1 MNTFFCCKL
10 LLSCLGLFLSLACYG
25 RYITFETKDH
35 QPIVGVLCTG
45 YTVSNDS
52 IGAWTTNEK
61 GKADIKEDGVDHI
74 VASHPGFR
82 DKVIFLN
89 QLKADDSTVVMSPAV
104 DLEEVV
110 VTPSD
115 VEEFD
120 THTSYRISQKDMERY
135 STVLQSLNEIPNMT
149 VLTNGAVFYQG
160 DENVKIL
167 IDGVDATTQEIQA
180 LSKEDIAKVDV
191 YRNPPI
197 RFIAQGVETVLDIR
211 LKSKIHGGNGAV
223 DISQA
228 FSPLKGN
235 NSAAMFYNYRQ
246 SRFSLMY
253 NNENSHYKKYR
264 KSEVLDYE
272 FDGVHYKKVKDGID
286 SKNHYDDNN
295 LNLSYQINKPQNFL
309 YNIKTG
315 LSFNR
320 NGGTSL
326 QNVHTGVESF
336 LATNKLYTSYTRFNV
351 ANYFEKNFGER
362 FGSLLANVNYQH
374 FSNSYNSA
382 YDEKSDDELAVNDSH
397 SDYKTCL
404 DAVFSE
410 VQYQLPPSKLGY
422 ISFVLF
428 ETYKRSK
435 YIDTTYPFYQTTN
448 SFGGLAEWAGY
459 KGKIGWYATLGV
471 NWYRTSSTHLANP
484 YNLCVPSPRINFR
497 WKPSRAIYFSLD
509 YSYTGNVPNIAQ
521 LSETNQWIDTK
532 LVYHGNSTL
541 KPYKTHSF
549 GARFVLNS
557 KYIDLS
563 VLGSFESSP
572 GMICDMYTM
581 TDQYMLQTM
590 VNLSKYR
597 MWKATTDISFKPLG
611 NNKLVFWNR
620 INLADLRGSNN
631 EYSWRGHRF
640 QWMSQLSL
648 NLDHWTAILFYQY
661 PGKVVEGQLERPRA
675 QCWSATVLYR
685 PMTNLSVGLE
695 WFMPFG
701 NGFKESERTVNAAPV
716 YADTE
721 TKIMDWSNMVSIKLS
736 YNFSF
741 GRNRNKAHPQYSNGD
756 NDSGILRK

>member
-1 MNTFFCCKL
+1 MNTFFCRKL
-10 LLSCLGLFLSLACYG
+10 LLSCLGLFLPLVCYG

-35 QPIVGVLCTG
+35 QPIAGVHCTG

-52 IGAWTTNEK
+52 IAAWRTNDK
-61 GKADIKEDGVDHI
+61 GQADIKEDGVDHI

-82 DKVIFLN
+82 DKVIFFN

-149 VLTNGAVFYQG
+149 VLTNGAIFYQG

-197 RFIAQGVETVLDIR
+197 RFIAQGVEAVLDIR

-223 DISQA
+223 DVSQA
-228 FSPLKGN
+228 FYPLKGN

-253 NNENSHYKKYR
+253 NNENKHFKKYR
-264 KSEVLDYE
+264 KSEILDYE
-272 FDGVHYKKVKDGID
+272 FDGVRYRKVKEGHD
-286 SKNHYDDNN
+286 SKKHYDDNSVE
-295 LNLSYQINKPQNFL
+295 LSYQVNKPQDFL
-309 YNIKTG
+309 YNVKTG
-315 LSFNR
+315 LSLNR
-320 NGGTSL
+320 DGGTSL
-326 QNVHTGVESF
+326 QDVHINDKSF
-336 LATNKLYTSYTRFNV
+336 MATNTLRTAYTRFNV
-351 ANYFEKNFGER
+351 ANYFEKSLGDR
-362 FGSLLANVNYQH
+362 FGILLANVNYQH
-374 FSNSYNSA
+374 FSNSYHSA
-382 YDEKSDDELAVNDSH
+382 YDEMSDDDIADNDSR
-397 SDYKTCL
+397 SDYKTNL

-410 VQYQLPPSKLGY
+410 VQYQLPPNKLGY

-428 ETYKRSK
+428 ETYKHSK

-448 SFGGLAEWAGY
+448 SCGGMAQWMGR
-459 KGKIGWYATLGV
+459 KDRVNWYVTMGV
-471 NWYRTSSTHLANP
+471 NWYRTASTQLANP
-484 YNLCVPSPRINFR
+484 YNIVVPSPMVNIGWR
-497 WKPSRAIYFSLD
+497 PSRAIYLSFD
-509 YSYTGNVPNIAQ
+509 YSYDGNVPNIAQ
-521 LSETNQWIDTK
+521 LSETNQWLDTK

-541 KPYKTHSF
+541 KPYKTHK
-549 GARFVLNS
+549 AAMRFVWNN
-557 KYIDLS
+557 KYMDVS
-563 VLGSFESSP
+563 MRNWFESSP
-572 GMICDMYTM
+572 DMICDMYTL
-581 TDQYMLQTM
+581 TDSYMLQTM

-597 MWKATTDISFKPLG
+597 VWGTQIDSQIKPLG
-611 NNKLVFWNR
+611 DSRFVFWNR
-620 INLADLRGSNN
+620 VVLADVRGKNK
-631 EYSWRGHRF
+631 EYSWSGYRI
-640 QWMSQLSL
+640 QWMSELSL
-648 NLDHWTAILFYQY
+648 NLEHWTVALFYQY
-661 PGKVVEGQLERPRA
+661 PGKIVEGQLERPRA

-716 YADTE
+716 YSDTQ

-741 GRNRNKAHPQYSNGD
+741 GRNRNSAQPQYGNGD